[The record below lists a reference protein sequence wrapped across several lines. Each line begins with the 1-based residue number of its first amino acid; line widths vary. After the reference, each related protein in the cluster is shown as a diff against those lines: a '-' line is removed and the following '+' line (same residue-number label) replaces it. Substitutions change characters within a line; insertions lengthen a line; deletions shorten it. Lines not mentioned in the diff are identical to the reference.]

1 MAAEEGR
8 VKAVQDAITDE
19 TTLVEAARGG
29 DVSSFSALVR
39 LYADRA
45 VRVATSLT
53 GSREDGQDLA
63 QEAFVRAYQNLASFR
78 GKSRFYTW
86 FYRILTNLCH
96 DHLRRKKMRG
106 FAAFWTGSESGREA
120 IAETVPSR
128 DPDASR
134 MLLDAELEQ
143 KLRTALAGLPFRQR
157 SVFAL
162 RYLDGLSLAEIAES
176 LGLSEGAV
184 KAHLW
189 QAMQKMKKNLG
200 TYLGKE
206 AENE

>member
-1 MAAEEGR
+1 M
-8 VKAVQDAITDE
+8 AVQDRARAVAETTADE
-19 TTLVEAARGG
+19 TKLVESARGG

-53 GSREDGQDLA
+53 GNRQDGEDSA
-63 QEAFVRAYQNLASFR
+63 QEAFVKAYQSLPSFR
-78 GKSRFYTW
+78 GTSKFYTW
-86 FYRILTNLCH
+86 FYRILANVCH
-96 DHLRRKKMRG
+96 DHVRRNRMRG
-106 FAAFWTGSESGREA
+106 FVGFWKGGDGDRETAVES
-120 IAETVPSR
+120 VPSET
-128 DPDASR
+128 PDAARSA
-134 MLLDAELEQ
+134 LDGELEE
-143 KLRTALAGLPFRQR
+143 KLHAALAGLPFRQR

-189 QAMQKMKKNLG
+189 QAMQKMKKRLG
-200 TYLGKE
+200 AYLGKE
-206 AENE
+206 PENG